1 MSAPLSPLLALL
13 LAAPAGAVEAAAAA
27 PDPSQDIAL
36 HCRPEV
42 LAAFADMFAEMRGYK
57 EEALTLVRD
66 GDALRVT
73 RSAPRQEDLCQSV
86 RVDGRTAAI
95 AHTHADRADAVQIP
109 VGPDCDTAQ
118 PNYVVTREA
127 VYVTVPREP
136 GAKLFRDSGDADHLG
151 RYRVAL
157 GAGWRRREDWG
168 DPRWQARCV
177 ERALES
183 RGSRGAR
190 SCHLDAE
197 QARAFRRPRA
207 AAAVPCAPRAGP
219 PD

>member
-1 MSAPLSPLLALL
+1 MSAPLSPLL
-13 LAAPAGAVEAAAAA
+13 
-27 PDPSQDIAL
+27 
-36 HCRPEV
+36 

-66 GDALRVT
+66 GDALRVA

-86 RVDGRTAAI
+86 SVDGRTAAI

-157 GAGWRRREDWG
+157 GAGWRRREQWS
-168 DPRWQARCV
+168 DPRLPAPSRRRLL
-177 ERALES
+177 RA
-183 RGSRGAR
+183 A
-190 SCHLDAE
+190 
-197 QARAFRRPRA
+197 RRPSRLS
-207 AAAVPCAPRAGP
+207 
-219 PD
+219 